1 MANTRSNDNVVNNLR
16 ELINV
21 RTTKTVP
28 FMGKK
33 IVINKLTLAEC
44 TEIQRLA
51 RDTDADNPEAGFALL
66 RHVVTVGVP
75 AASDFS
81 EEDFQQF
88 PMDDLNKLSD
98 EVLKYAGMDPNSK

>member
-1 MANTRSNDNVVNNLR
+1 VATKQTGPQVITNLR

-28 FMGKK
+28 FLGQK
-33 IVINKLTLAEC
+33 IEINKLTLAEC
-44 TEIQRLA
+44 TEIQKLA
-51 RDTDADNPEAGFALL
+51 SEITPETPEKGFELL
-66 RHVVTVGVP
+66 RHVITVGVP
-75 AASDFS
+75 AASDFN
-81 EEDFQQF
+81 EDDFNNF